1 QQRQP
6 QPERLASA
14 QPARNV
20 NAAATPTTSAPRTS
34 PNTTS
39 GGPISLFGPQSNSSQ
54 SGTARTGG
62 QSAAAPL
69 GPQQDVAPPTIVAMN
84 TPPPVT
90 QVATPQGVVR
100 WTSRPTARRIADLYP
115 DAAARQGVGGRVELN
130 CTVTSSLGLACGVA
144 SESPQGLGF
153 ARAALS

>member
-1 QQRQP
+1 
-6 QPERLASA
+6 
-14 QPARNV
+14 
-20 NAAATPTTSAPRTS
+20 
-34 PNTTS
+34 
-39 GGPISLFGPQSNSSQ
+39 
-54 SGTARTGG
+54 
-62 QSAAAPL
+62 
-69 GPQQDVAPPTIVAMN
+69 MN

-144 SESPQGLGF
+144 TESPPGLGF
-153 ARAALS
+153 ARAALSVANSYRVAPALSDGNGAVGTRTRIAVQFQAPQQ